1 MGRNILKN
9 LLFSSIVA
17 ILYSTSYVC
26 ANTSAILHES
36 YRTGSPI
43 SNIEIDG
50 QIFNASTSMA
60 KQLNLPIYD
69 DNNTNYSPPQHFIDE
84 TPQATKKE
92 TPNGVSFSQMTSNIE
107 NNQNSEESSPRDLE
121 FVSLDIEKI

>member
-1 MGRNILKN
+1 
-9 LLFSSIVA
+9 
-17 ILYSTSYVC
+17 
-26 ANTSAILHES
+26 
-36 YRTGSPI
+36 
-43 SNIEIDG
+43 
-50 QIFNASTSMA
+50 MA

-92 TPNGVSFSQMTSNIE
+92 TPNGVSFSQMTSNIK

-121 FVSLDIEKI
+121 FVSLDIENI